1 LICLTLGI
9 GSSVTNRKH
18 RLLSGKDDFMIHSHR
33 KGKVLRRFAAENG
46 WFLLLKRIAGAVP
59 RRLRDGLLARRLR
72 TSGLRLGR
80 QPVLGGLAHI
90 RLGANFSAGNS
101 LWLEAVTTFAGYD
114 YQPLIVIGDNCGVS
128 DQVHIAC
135 SNQVTIGSGLLS
147 GSRVIITDHGH
158 GTYSGTAVPHTSPS
172 IPPIQRRV
180 SSHATV
186 TIGSNVWLGDGV
198 AVLAGSDIG
207 DGSIIGANS
216 VVSGRIPPYCIAVG
230 TPARPIRRWDA
241 AIEQWVA
248 WRADTEER

>member
-1 LICLTLGI
+1 MILSQEKGTAL
-9 GSSVTNRKH
+9 
-18 RLLSGKDDFMIHSHR
+18 RL
-33 KGKVLRRFAAENG
+33 FAAENG
-46 WFLLLKRIAGAVP
+46 WFLLVQKLAGVVP
-59 RRLRDGLLARRLR
+59 RRVRDSLLAHRLR

-80 QPVLGGLAHI
+80 CPMLAGLAHI

-101 LWLEAVTTFAGYD
+101 LWLEAVTTFAGHD

-135 SNQVTIGSGLLS
+135 TNRVTIGSGLLS
-147 GSRVIITDHGH
+147 GSRVIITDHSH
-158 GTYSGTAVPHTSPS
+158 GTYSGTAAPHTNPS
-172 IPPIQRRV
+172 VPPIQRRL
-180 SSHATV
+180 SNYASV

-198 AVLAGSDIG
+198 AVLSGSDIG

-216 VVSGRIPPYCIAVG
+216 VVSGSIPAYCIAVG